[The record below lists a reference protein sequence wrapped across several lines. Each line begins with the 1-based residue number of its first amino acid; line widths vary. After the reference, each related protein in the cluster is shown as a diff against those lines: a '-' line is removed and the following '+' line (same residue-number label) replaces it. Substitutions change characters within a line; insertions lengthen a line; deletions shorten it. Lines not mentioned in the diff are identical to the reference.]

1 MSHPDIEQLLDR
13 HGATWT
19 YEPHL
24 DLTRVDRPE
33 SAREQYRIVEVHP
46 EAVDRYAATM
56 AEQGGWG
63 DFPPLILRHAGPG
76 GHRLVLVSGMHR
88 DRAATKAGVTHGP
101 AYLIRCPAKVG
112 LLIALDDN
120 ARHGQPLGNS
130 ERGALGARLVAE
142 HHITQTDAA
151 ALVGVSVSTVN
162 RAVLVAT
169 THDRARRLDVAVEG
183 LGFMVVEELG
193 RIDHDDVFARAADA
207 AGNLASGA
215 GKAFVSRV
223 RRTLDDQGPTA
234 ALEVVDERESMVRT
248 RHVGGR
254 GVRVPAADRLTDLC
268 WELGDIDPEQVAEAA
283 DDLSAWSE
291 RLRTAAKRLMAI
303 DGAIRRRHE
312 LGRSAA

>member
-19 YEPHL
+19 YEPAL
-24 DLTRVDRPE
+24 DLSRVDRPA

-46 EAVDRYAATM
+46 EAVERYAATM

-63 DFPPLILRHAGPG
+63 DFPPLILRHSGPG
-76 GHRLVLVSGMHR
+76 GRRLVLVSGMHR
-88 DRAATKAGVTHGP
+88 DTAAQRAGFTHGP

-142 HHITQTDAA
+142 HGLTQTDAA
-151 ALVGVSVSTVN
+151 AQVGVSVSTVN

-169 THDRARRLDVAVEG
+169 TQARARDLGVDLDG
-183 LGFMVVEELG
+183 LGFLVVEELG
-193 RIDHDDVFARAADA
+193 RVDHDDVFVLAADA
-207 AGNLASGA
+207 AGKLSSGA
-215 GKAFVSRV
+215 GKSFVSRV
-223 RRTLDDQGPTA
+223 RRTLDDIGPTA
-234 ALEVVDERESMVRT
+234 ALEVIDERQAMVRT
-248 RHVGGR
+248 KHTGGR

-268 WELGDIDPEQVAEAA
+268 WALGDIDPDQVAEAA

-291 RLRTAAKRLMAI
+291 RLRTAAKRLMKI
-303 DGAIRRRHE
+303 DQAIRRRHE
-312 LGRSAA
+312 QERAA